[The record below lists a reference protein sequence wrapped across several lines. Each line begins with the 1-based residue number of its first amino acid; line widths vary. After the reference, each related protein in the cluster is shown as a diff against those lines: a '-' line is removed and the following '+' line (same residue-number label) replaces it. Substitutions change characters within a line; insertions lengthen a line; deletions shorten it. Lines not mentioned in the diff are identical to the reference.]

1 MSKNNEWTILNKSHL
16 SEFKKDTGIIIL
28 QNEQITK
35 QLLYIR
41 DEITKI
47 KKELKHL
54 DDKYTNISN
63 SICNINPFYLSRMQ
77 NTWLRLSRFN
87 INAQESID
95 IYDSVRSQESIDTTG
110 SSTSQDSLNI

>member
-35 QLLYIR
+35 QLFYIR
-41 DEITKI
+41 DELTKI

-54 DDKYTNISN
+54 DDKYKNISN

-87 INAQESID
+87 INTHDTQESINST
-95 IYDSVRSQESIDTTG
+95 DSSNN
-110 SSTSQDSLNI
+110 QDSI

>member
-41 DEITKI
+41 DELTKI
-47 KKELKHL
+47 KKELNFRNNVGIEEAVKRFYNWSK
-54 DDKYTNISN
+54 KY
-63 SICNINPFYLSRMQ
+63 Y
-77 NTWLRLSRFN
+77 
-87 INAQESID
+87 
-95 IYDSVRSQESIDTTG
+95 
-110 SSTSQDSLNI
+110 

>member
-41 DEITKI
+41 EEITKI

>member
-16 SEFKKDTGIIIL
+16 SEFKKDIGIIIL

-35 QLLYIR
+35 QLFYIR

-54 DDKYTNISN
+54 DNKYKNISN
-63 SICNINPFYLSRMQ
+63 SICNINPFYLSQMQ
-77 NTWLRLSRFN
+77 NTWLRLSHFN
-87 INAQESID
+87 INTQDSNDALDSIDIQESID
-95 IYDSVRSQESIDTTG
+95 ITG
-110 SSTSQDSLNI
+110 SSTSQDSL

>member
-1 MSKNNEWTILNKSHL
+1 MNKDNEWTILNKSHL

-41 DEITKI
+41 DELTKI

-54 DDKYTNISN
+54 DDKYKNISN

-87 INAQESID
+87 INAQDSID
-95 IYDSVRSQESIDTTG
+95 TQESIDTHESINISE
-110 SSTSQDSLNI
+110 SSISQDSL

>member
-41 DEITKI
+41 DELTKI

-54 DDKYTNISN
+54 DDKYKNISN

-87 INAQESID
+87 INAHESINTQESIN
-95 IYDSVRSQESIDTTG
+95 ISE
-110 SSTSQDSLNI
+110 SSTSQDSL